1 MADSTLNNTFKALDN
16 RTTERGRKRQPS
28 EYTGCPMTYG
38 IIKQEITIK
47 IDRRRTIKPFTRDL
61 VFGKV
66 KFQLD
71 VAGFLFATV
80 RTC

>member
-1 MADSTLNNTFKALDN
+1 
-16 RTTERGRKRQPS
+16 
-28 EYTGCPMTYG
+28 MTYG
-38 IIKQEITIK
+38 IIKQEITVK
-47 IDRRRTIKPFTRDL
+47 IDRRRTIKSFAQDL

-71 VAGFLFATV
+71 VAGPPFATV